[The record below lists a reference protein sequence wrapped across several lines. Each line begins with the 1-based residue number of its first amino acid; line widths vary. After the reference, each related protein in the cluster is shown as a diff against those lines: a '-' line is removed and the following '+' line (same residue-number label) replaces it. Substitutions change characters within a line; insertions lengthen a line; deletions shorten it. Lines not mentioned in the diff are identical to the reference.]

1 MIVETL
7 FPEYGNLYGDPG
19 NMRYLRRC
27 LPQAQFADTPMY
39 AKPVFAEEDVA
50 LIYMGPMTE
59 SAQEKA
65 VAHLKPYTER
75 LRELMEKGTVF
86 LLTGNAME
94 VLGEGIENEDG
105 SRIEGLGLLPVTAK
119 RDMMR
124 RYADVFKGRF
134 EDMEIVGF
142 KTQFTKAWPAQD
154 SAYPFITVEKGEGL
168 HKGLPYEGIHM
179 HNMFGTYLLGPL
191 LIMNPPFTRYLLR
204 LLGAEPE
211 TLPFEEEIMEAYRR
225 RLRDYEK

>member
-19 NMRYLRRC
+19 NIRYLRRC
-27 LPQAQFADTPMY
+27 LPDAEFADTPMY
-39 AKPVFAEEDVA
+39 GEPVFSAADVA

-65 VAHLKPYTER
+65 IAHLKPYTQR
-75 LRELMEKGTVF
+75 LRELMEQGTVF

-94 VLGEGIENEDG
+94 VFGEIIEKEDG
-105 SRIEGLGLLPVTAK
+105 SHIEGLGLLPLTAK
-119 RDMMR
+119 RDMMH

-134 EDMEIVGF
+134 EDMEMVGF
-142 KTQFTKAWPAQD
+142 KTQFTKAWPA
-154 SAYPFITVEKGEGL
+154 AGEAFPFMAVEKGEGL
-168 HKGLPYEGIHM
+168 HKGLPYEGIHK
-179 HNMFGTYLLGPL
+179 NNVFGTYLLGPL

-204 LLGAEPE
+204 LLDAEPD

-225 RLRDYEK
+225 RLRDFEK